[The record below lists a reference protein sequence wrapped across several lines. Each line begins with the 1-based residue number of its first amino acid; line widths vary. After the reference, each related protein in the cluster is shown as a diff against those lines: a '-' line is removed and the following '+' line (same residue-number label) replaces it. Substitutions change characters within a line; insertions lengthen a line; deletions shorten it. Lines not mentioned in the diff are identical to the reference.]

1 MRPIVSDS
9 TGAGVVT
16 VDWLAQGSVSAPALF
31 QSRVRDT
38 SDDRVIWD
46 AVTTT
51 PGDVAIETAAR
62 AISRSADGTWSAWE
76 PTGAAGAIVSPRGRY
91 IQYRATLTND
101 DPILDRVEI
110 TYAIDDDPP
119 MAVIAGVQVTGD
131 DASVTF
137 SSPDSDVAGFVRSST
152 EGFAACAAATR
163 SAAWTRAR
171 TR

>member
-1 MRPIVSDS
+1 MVKATHNLTVTDAMRPIVSDS

-51 PGDVAIETAAR
+51 PGDVAIETRTGNVATP
-62 AISRSADGTWSAWE
+62 DGTWSAWE

-119 MAVIAGVQVTGD
+119 TAVIAGVQVTGTTRL
-131 DASVTF
+131 S
-137 SSPDSDVAGFVRSST
+137 
-152 EGFAACAAATR
+152 R
-163 SAAWTRAR
+163 SAALIPT
-171 TR
+171 